1 MTFEQLAKEYDRAIK
16 RVIMYEDTLLKESSG
31 PEAAKLYSERLIYW
45 SSVAESFRKGMLE
58 VQTQ

>member
-16 RVIMYEDTLLKESSG
+16 RVIMYEDTLLKEGIG
-31 PEAAKLYSERLIYW
+31 PDAFKLYTERLVYW

-58 VQTQ
+58 DQTQ